1 MLHLLSSYLFLELF
15 THFALSST
23 DLPVKQC
30 ISLVG
35 LHPFRPPPSP
45 YRRGGG
51 FSFPM
56 GPMAFTQS
64 LVRLTL
70 LRYLKLRSI
79 IAKQQLMQF
88 EQVSFLKSA
97 TDNGFLILNVVVSI
111 RILQYVNVCVQ
122 VQVSL

>member
-1 MLHLLSSYLFLELF
+1 
-15 THFALSST
+15 
-23 DLPVKQC
+23 
-30 ISLVG
+30 
-35 LHPFRPPPSP
+35 
-45 YRRGGG
+45 
-51 FSFPM
+51 M

>member
-1 MLHLLSSYLFLELF
+1 MICYFLLLHLLFSYLFVELF
-15 THFALSST
+15 THFVS
-23 DLPVKQC
+23 VKQC

-45 YRRGGG
+45 YRPGGG

-64 LVRLTL
+64 LVHLIL
-70 LRYLKLRSI
+70 LRYLKSCSI

-88 EQVSFLKSA
+88 EQVGFLKSA
-97 TDNGFLILNVVVSI
+97 KIMVFDTKCSHLN
-111 RILQYVNVCVQ
+111 
-122 VQVSL
+122 